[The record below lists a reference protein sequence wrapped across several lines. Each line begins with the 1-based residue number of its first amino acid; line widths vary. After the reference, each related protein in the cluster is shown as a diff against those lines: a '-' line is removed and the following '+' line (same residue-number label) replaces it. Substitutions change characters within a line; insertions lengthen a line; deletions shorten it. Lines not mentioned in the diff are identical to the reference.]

1 MGARYLP
8 ALAAVILLAAC
19 DVKIGNEAGISENAS
34 AAGKAQEGRV
44 TIEAPGF
51 NMSMNVPE
59 SALRDTKIDDDR
71 VIYPG
76 SQFGGVHVQ
85 GRPARN
91 GEEGSGEVE
100 LRFTTKDPADQVV
113 AWYRDP
119 ARHDDIAVASAERQG
134 DGFLLS
140 GTVGEE
146 KKRFDLR
153 IAPRSGGGTEARL
166 LLTDRAHEDR

>member
-1 MGARYLP
+1 MGAKCLP
-8 ALAAVILLAAC
+8 ALAAIVLLAAC
-19 DVKIGNEAGISENAS
+19 DVKIGNEAGNVSENAS
-34 AAGKAQEGRV
+34 AAGRAQEGRL

-51 NMSMNVPE
+51 NMSMDIPKD
-59 SALRDTKIDDDR
+59 ALEDSKIDDDR

-76 SQFGGVHVQ
+76 SQFGGVHVE
-85 GRPARN
+85 GRPGRN

-100 LRFTTKDPADQVV
+100 LRFTTGDAADRVV

-119 ARHDDIAVASAERQG
+119 ARHDDIVVASAGRQG
-134 DGFLLS
+134 EGFLLS

-153 IAPRSGGGTEARL
+153 LTPRLGGGTEARL
-166 LLTDRAHEDR
+166 LLTDRK